1 VSDIKVTPP
10 EPPRP
15 AADPT
20 QRLPRRTSVSRHG
33 AISRELTKYSN
44 YKTWAE
50 KARGAFA
57 ADGER
62 RQPLAPLRRP
72 LIPRVERIAQLLDE
86 LEDFVSLVRHQLGLW
101 PTRNR

>member
-10 EPPRP
+10 DGRDRSGTEPAP
-15 AADPT
+15 
-20 QRLPRRTSVSRHG
+20 RLPRRGPVSRHG

-57 ADGER
+57 ADSEAPGTNGVNLAR
-62 RQPLAPLRRP
+62 RSTDR
-72 LIPRVERIAQLLDE
+72 
-86 LEDFVSLVRHQLGLW
+86 
-101 PTRNR
+101 